1 MDGRERFYGGE
12 NEGEAVINGREV
24 DKNLATNLNPS
35 II

>member
-12 NEGEAVINGREV
+12 NEREAVIEGRED
-24 DKNLATNLNPS
+24 DKNLSTDLNLS